1 MGKIAILD
9 TGVGARE
16 DDFVKLHVK
25 KSFDFTKTEFNE
37 SDIGLDD
44 NGHGTTCAKIILK
57 NADKSE
63 IYSFKVLDKNRC
75 GKMVD
80 LYTALQYLLTQ
91 EVDIINMSLAF
102 SENRFTGKI
111 RTVCE
116 ELSKQGKIIVASV
129 GRYEKRPFPA
139 SFQSVLGVQGKEFG
153 NDTEFIYEPSAE
165 IQITADD
172 TPVIAEWRKNEIF
185 ILGGTSKAA
194 ALMSGR
200 IAKWETNISQRLN
213 AASGIHEKKQD
224 RAKKNVVSGRKYIYD
239 QAILEEII
247 KLLPYGTEYEME
259 LYHKRL
265 NDVPFELGKHD
276 YVRIINS
283 LIRQFGLQLP
293 EYVPL
298 GSIFDSI
305 YTLEEF
311 VRRYR
316 TCQIKSVSKK

>member
-1 MGKIAILD
+1 MPAFIIYIEVIMEKIAILD
-9 TGVGARE
+9 TGVGASE

-25 KSFDFTKTEFNE
+25 KSFDFTKPEFNE
-37 SDIGLDD
+37 SNIGLDY

-75 GKMVD
+75 GKMLN
-80 LYTALQYLLTQ
+80 LYAALQYLLTQ

-102 SENRFTGKI
+102 SENCFTEKI

-116 ELSKQGKIIVASV
+116 ELSKQGKMIVASV

-139 SFQSVLGVQGKEFG
+139 SFRSVLGVQGKEFR

-172 TPVIAEWRKNEIF
+172 TPVIAEWKRNEVF

-200 IAKWETNISQRLN
+200 IAKWETNIGQRLN
-213 AASGIHEKKQD
+213 AAS
-224 RAKKNVVSGRKYIYD
+224 
-239 QAILEEII
+239 
-247 KLLPYGTEYEME
+247 
-259 LYHKRL
+259 
-265 NDVPFELGKHD
+265 
-276 YVRIINS
+276 
-283 LIRQFGLQLP
+283 
-293 EYVPL
+293 
-298 GSIFDSI
+298 
-305 YTLEEF
+305 
-311 VRRYR
+311 
-316 TCQIKSVSKK
+316 